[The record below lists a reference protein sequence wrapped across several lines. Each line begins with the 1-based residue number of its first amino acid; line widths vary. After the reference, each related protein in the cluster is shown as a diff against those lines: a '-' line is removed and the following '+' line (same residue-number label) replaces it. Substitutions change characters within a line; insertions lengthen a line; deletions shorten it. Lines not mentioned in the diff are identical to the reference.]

1 MTLPITTPTMLPR
14 CCLGVLLFCSLL
26 GSYALAAPP
35 DISPQGDLS
44 YLARLQEQAHSLSL
58 STKPYWHKLVHY
70 ERQPLTRRLRSLA
83 DDADFF
89 NAGKPGATDPEAELQ
104 ATLAAF
110 FDPRPYRKGAQ
121 AARCRFPARALWLQ
135 EQLGMDVNQL
145 PPTECPDY
153 TLWRERLPV
162 RNVTLVFPSA
172 YVNSPASMYGHT
184 FLRLDPA
191 RAATDTTEQPLLA
204 YTISYAAAASVQEG
218 MMFAVKGLVGA
229 YPGTL
234 SNGPYYMRLREYVH
248 LENRDI
254 WEYPL
259 TLTPPEINRLQAHTW
274 ELAFTTFDYY
284 FFDENCAY
292 LLVNLI
298 DIARPGLDLSAQFT
312 WWTMPVDTVRAVANT
327 PDLVAGKH
335 FRPSNHTEL
344 RYLASTLGTAQ
355 VDQSL
360 SLSRGRA
367 LGAADQDA
375 HILELA
381 ERLALLRAAR
391 GEFDDAGLAK
401 LRLPLLT
408 ARAKL
413 AEVPTLQVP
422 IPTVSPEAGHR
433 TGRWEFAVGAQSG
446 HSHWRLSTRPSY
458 HDVLDPEAGFQR
470 GAQIQ
475 FFDVSVGQPAGKKP
489 RIESFIP
496 VDILSLSPASA
507 WQSGAS
513 WKVRIGAS
521 RAWGLPHREAPLVF
535 DFNGGPGWAFAL
547 GTPDTAGATP
557 AIAYAFLDNQLW
569 HDRSRPNQA
578 WQLGSGLQLGLLWD
592 IQPRAKIHL
601 QATYRALIHRASTE
615 SAESAESAESGLSLA
630 YRWQI
635 DRDQNTV
642 VRCEQKRRSTQSS
655 APRCEL
661 GWQRYW

>member
-1 MTLPITTPTMLPR
+1 MTTTPMLLR
-14 CCLGVLLFCSLL
+14 RFLTALLYFS
-26 GSYALAAPP
+26 ALCTDAQAALPE
-35 DISPQGDLS
+35 IRPQGDLA
-44 YLARLQEQAHSLSL
+44 YLSKLQQQAHVLQLSNN
-58 STKPYWHKLVHY
+58 PYWHKLVHY
-70 ERQPLTRRLRSLA
+70 EHQPLTRRLRSLA

-89 NAGKPGATDPEAELQ
+89 NAGKLGATDPEAELQ
-104 ATLAAF
+104 ATLAAM
-110 FDPRPYRKGAQ
+110 FDPAPNRKGAQ
-121 AARCRFPARALWLQ
+121 AARCRFPARALWLK
-135 EQLGMDVNQL
+135 EQLHIDTNQL
-145 PPTECPDY
+145 PPTECPSY
-153 TLWRERLPV
+153 SSWRKQLPV

-172 YVNSPASMYGHT
+172 YINSPASMYGHT
-184 FLRLDPA
+184 FLRLDPP
-191 RAATDTTEQPLLA
+191 ATDATEQPLLA

-218 MMFAVKGLVGA
+218 LMFAVKGLVGA

-259 TLTPPEINRLQAHTW
+259 TLTPPEIDRLQAHTW

-327 PDLVAGKH
+327 PDLVAGKS

-344 RYLASTLGTAQ
+344 RYLASTLGAQQ

-367 LGAADQDA
+367 PDPPDQDA
-375 HILELA
+375 RILELA

-391 GEFDDAGLAK
+391 GELDDAGLAK
-401 LRLPLLT
+401 LRLPLLL

-413 AEVPTLQVP
+413 AEVPTLKVP
-422 IPTVSPEAGHR
+422 APAVSPEAGHR
-433 TGRWEFAVGAQSG
+433 TGRWEFAVGSQSG
-446 HSHWRLSTRPSY
+446 HSHWRLATRPSY
-458 HDVLDPEAGFQR
+458 HDVLDPDAGFQR

-475 FFDVSVGQPAGKKP
+475 FFDISVGQPSGHKP
-489 RIESFIP
+489 RLESFAP
-496 VDILSLSPASA
+496 VDILSLSPATA
-507 WQSGAS
+507 WQSGTS
-513 WKVRIGAS
+513 WKVHIGAS
-521 RAWGLPHREAPLVF
+521 RAWGLAHRNAPLVF
-535 DFNGGPGWAFAL
+535 DLNGGPGWAQAL
-547 GTPDTAGATP
+547 GTQDPTGATP

-569 HDRSRPNQA
+569 HDRSRPNQP
-578 WQLGSGLQLGLLWD
+578 WQLGSGLQLGLLWN
-592 IQPRAKIHL
+592 IHPHARVHL
-601 QATYRALIHRASTE
+601 QAVHRALIHHGGK
-615 SAESAESAESGLSLA
+615 ESGLSLA

-635 DRDQNTV
+635 DLNQNAV
-642 VRCEQKRRSTQSS
+642 LRCERKSRTLQSS